1 MKAGKIIGAIIAL
14 LVVIG
19 IIVLAVKLISGAFSL
34 LGGLIDAVLG
44 LAVVVALVAIV
55 IWMFRYATKSKK

>member
-55 IWMFRYATKSKK
+55 IWMFRYAAKSKK

>member
-19 IIVLAVKLISGAFSL
+19 IVVLAVRLISGAFSL

-55 IWMFRYATKSKK
+55 IWMFR

>member
-19 IIVLAVKLISGAFSL
+19 IIVLAVRLISGAFSL

-55 IWMFRYATKSKK
+55 IWMFRYAAKSKK

>member
-44 LAVVVALVAIV
+44 LAVFVALVAIV
-55 IWMFRYATKSKK
+55 IWMFRYAAKSKK

>member
-1 MKAGKIIGAIIAL
+1 MKAGKIIGALIAL

-19 IIVLAVKLISGAFSL
+19 IIVLAVRLISGAFSL

-55 IWMFRYATKSKK
+55 IWMFRYAAKSKK

>member
-19 IIVLAVKLISGAFSL
+19 IVVLAVRLISGAFSL

-55 IWMFRYATKSKK
+55 IWMFRYAAKSKK

>member
-1 MKAGKIIGAIIAL
+1 MKAGKIIGVLIAL
-14 LVVIG
+14 LAAVG

-44 LAVVVALVAIV
+44 LGVVVALVAIV
-55 IWMFRYATKSKK
+55 IWMFRYAAKSKK

>member
-1 MKAGKIIGAIIAL
+1 MKAGKIIGVLVAL
-14 LVVIG
+14 LAAVG

-44 LAVVVALVAIV
+44 LGVVVALVAIV
-55 IWMFRYATKSKK
+55 IWMFRYAAKSRK

>member
-1 MKAGKIIGAIIAL
+1 MKAGKIIGSIIAF
-14 LVVIG
+14 LVAIG

-44 LAVVVALVAIV
+44 LAVFVALVAIV
-55 IWMFRYATKSKK
+55 IWMFRYAAKSKK

>member
-1 MKAGKIIGAIIAL
+1 MKAGRIIGAIIAL

-55 IWMFRYATKSKK
+55 IWMFRYAAKSKK

>member
-19 IIVLAVKLISGAFSL
+19 IIVLAVRLISGAFSL

-44 LAVVVALVAIV
+44 LAVFVALVAIV
-55 IWMFRYATKSKK
+55 IWMFRYAAKSKK

>member
-1 MKAGKIIGAIIAL
+1 MKAGKIIGSIIAF
-14 LVVIG
+14 LVAIG

-44 LAVVVALVAIV
+44 LAVFMALVAIV
-55 IWMFRYATKSKK
+55 IWMFRYAAKSKK

>member
-1 MKAGKIIGAIIAL
+1 MKAGKIIGSIIAF

-44 LAVVVALVAIV
+44 LAVFVALVAIV
-55 IWMFRYATKSKK
+55 IWMFRYAAKSKK

>member
-1 MKAGKIIGAIIAL
+1 MKAGKIIGAIMAL

-19 IIVLAVKLISGAFSL
+19 IIVLAVRLISGAFSL

-55 IWMFRYATKSKK
+55 IWMFRYAAKSKK

>member
-1 MKAGKIIGAIIAL
+1 MKAGKIIGAIMAL

-55 IWMFRYATKSKK
+55 IWMFRYAAKSKK

>member
-19 IIVLAVKLISGAFSL
+19 IVVLAVKLISGAFSL

-44 LAVVVALVAIV
+44 LAVFVALVAIV
-55 IWMFRYATKSKK
+55 IWMFRYAAKSKK

>member
-1 MKAGKIIGAIIAL
+1 MKAGKIIGVLIAL
-14 LVVIG
+14 LAAVG

-44 LAVVVALVAIV
+44 LGVVVALVAIV
-55 IWMFRYATKSKK
+55 IWMFKYAAKSRK